1 MALQCLYAVRL
12 GGCSPE
18 EALEFVSTETDT
30 PPLNGAREYCLRLL
44 LETIEKQDWAD
55 EAISNKLENWEL
67 GRVTFIDRLILELAL
82 VEMVNFEDV
91 PSKVSISEA
100 IEIAKIFSTEES
112 PGFINGVLDAVYH
125 ELLDEKVIKE

>member
-1 MALQCLYAVRL
+1 LK
-12 GGCSPE
+12 
-18 EALEFVSTETDT
+18 FVSSESDT
-30 PPLNGAREYCLRLL
+30 PPLSGAREYCHRLL

-55 EAISNKLENWEL
+55 ESISRKLENWEL

-125 ELLDEKVIKE
+125 ELLDEKVITK

>member
-18 EALEFVSTETDT
+18 EALEFVSVESDT
-30 PPLNGAREYCLRLL
+30 PPLSGAREYCHRLL
-44 LETIEKQDWAD
+44 LTTIEKQDWAD
-55 EAISNKLENWEL
+55 EAISRKLENWEL

-125 ELLDEKVIKE
+125 ELLDEKIIKE